1 VAAAEAGGKSDGVG
15 DWVLGSVEAA
25 AMGVAGEE
33 SDMIGDWEVGK
44 AVDEESNTFE
54 D

>member
-1 VAAAEAGGKSDGVG
+1 
-15 DWVLGSVEAA
+15 
-25 AMGVAGEE
+25 MGVAGEE
-33 SDMIGDWEVGK
+33 SDMIGDWEVGR